1 VLLPPPSTIR
11 RVRIPIV
18 LVALLVV
25 VAGAG
30 AATPYRLATVSPDG
44 KTRFFWHSPWES
56 GSIRMDGLQLVAGE
70 GKRRHILVPWML
82 SWPDFLSWC
91 GDRLVIAAGA
101 DRFTAHA
108 KRLVVAA
115 PPYRRTRELSRDTRL
130 SWVSPACS
138 PDGSFVVASAGPNRP
153 ALRFGQ
159 ERRSLW
165 LLSLDGK
172 RRLRLTRPPA
182 GRSDEAACF
191 SADSATVYFARSGPT
206 TANAQAP
213 GRLYALRLADRRVR
227 ALERLA
233 PVANVFGHYA
243 WPQPVTPR
251 CGG

>member
-1 VLLPPPSTIR
+1 LPCSSPG
-11 RVRIPIV
+11 
-18 LVALLVV
+18 
-25 VAGAG
+25 GAA
-30 AATPYRLATVSPDG
+30 AATPYRPATVSPDG
-44 KTRFFWHSPWES
+44 NTRFYWHSPWES
-56 GSIRMDGLQLVAGE
+56 GSIRQDGLQLVVGQ
-70 GKRRHILVPWML
+70 GKARHVLVPWML

-91 GDRLVIAAGA
+91 GDNLVVAAGG

-115 PPYRRTRELSRDTRL
+115 PPYRRTRPLSRDVRL

-138 PDGSFVVASAGPNRP
+138 SDGSFVVASAGPNGTP
-153 ALRFGQ
+153 RFGL

-182 GRSDEAACF
+182 GRSDEDACF
-191 SADSATVYFARSGPT
+191 SADSATVYFVRSGPT
-206 TANAQAP
+206 AP
-213 GRLYALRLADRRVR
+213 NTYAAGRLYALRLSDRRLR
-227 ALERLA
+227 RLERLA

-243 WPQPVTPR
+243 WPQPVTSR